1 MSVMTVTTAVIQ
13 MTGVPGDLA
22 LNRTRSCDLTER
34 AMLGGARLI
43 VLPELIISG
52 YTVDRDIIE
61 MSAEDVQGPTFKI
74 WHALASKY
82 GAYIAGGICER
93 EGSHIYNTAILVG
106 PEGLVGHYRK
116 LHLFE
121 REKLVFSPGNKGL
134 GVVRVSIGSIGLCVC
149 YDLRFVEVLRS
160 LALAGADIV
169 AVPTAWVGGFDLRGR
184 ASSQLIGQA
193 NGAAVQANLN
203 QIFVACASQA
213 GDAFGTPFL
222 GSSLIVDPYGEV
234 VAGPL
239 DDREEKIIT
248 AELDLDK
255 VRAAQ
260 RRSELIRPR
269 QDRRTDVYGLV
280 LNGLL
285 H

>member
-1 MSVMTVTTAVIQ
+1 MSVMTVTTSVIQ
-13 MTGVPGDLA
+13 MAGVPGDLA
-22 LNRTRSCDLTER
+22 FNRTRSCDLIER

-43 VLPELIISG
+43 VLPELVISG

-61 MSAEDVQGPTFKI
+61 MSAEDAQGPTFKL

-106 PEGLVGHYRK
+106 PEGLVSHYRK

-134 GVVRVSIGSIGLCVC
+134 SVVRVSIGSIGLCVC
-149 YDLRFVEVLRS
+149 YDLRFVEVLRC

-169 AVPTAWVGGFDLRGR
+169 AVPTAWVGGFDLRAR

-239 DDREEKIIT
+239 DDREEKIIS
-248 AELDLDK
+248 AELELDK
-255 VRAAQ
+255 VQAAQ
-260 RRSELIRPR
+260 QRSELIRPR
-269 QDRRTDVYGLV
+269 QDRRTDVYGVV